1 MKSKLPAITL
11 VHNNEKEQQAQN
23 TLLTLFD
30 TYCLDKWFY
39 TETLQIEEGAIS
51 HSHPVLTIGLHP
63 KHVRI
68 PERLLSVY
76 IHEQMH
82 WFLCLETM
90 DKPMDHAIAEFRG
103 MFTAIPV
110 GGTEGCRSEF
120 SNYLHILVNTLEYQ
134 AMSELI
140 GREAAKPLFARI
152 PFYTGVYK
160 IVLEH
165 EAEISEVMKKHNL
178 ILPERPPEVKRF
190 VKVG

>member
-11 VHNNEKEQQAQN
+11 VHDTEREQQAQT

-30 TYCLDKWFY
+30 AHCLDKWFY

-51 HSHPVLTIGLHP
+51 HSHPVLTLGIHP
-63 KHVRI
+63 TFTRI

-82 WFLCLETM
+82 WFLCLEAM
-90 DKPMDHAIAEFRG
+90 NEPMNHAIAEFRK
-103 MFTAIPV
+103 MFTDIPV

-134 AMSELI
+134 SISELF
-140 GREAAKPLFARI
+140 GKETARSQLEQV
-152 PFYTGVYK
+152 PFYKSVYK

-165 EAEISEVMKKHNL
+165 ETEIAEIMQKHNI
-178 ILPERPPEVKRF
+178 ILPERPPEIKRF
-190 VKVG
+190 VEVG

>member
-1 MKSKLPAITL
+1 MLSKLPTITL
-11 VHNNEKEQQAQN
+11 VHNSEKEQQAQT

-39 TETLQIEEGAIS
+39 AETLQIEEGAIS
-51 HSHPVLTIGLHP
+51 HSHPVLTLGIHP
-63 KHVRI
+63 THTRI

-82 WFLCLETM
+82 WFLCLEGIHEHLR
-90 DKPMDHAIAEFRG
+90 PAIAEFRE
-103 MFTAIPV
+103 MFTDIPV

-134 AMSELI
+134 AMTELF
-140 GREAAKPLFARI
+140 GREATRSQLEKV
-152 PFYTGVYK
+152 PFYTSVYK

-165 EAEISEVMKKHNL
+165 EAEISEVMKKHNI

-190 VKVG
+190 VEVG